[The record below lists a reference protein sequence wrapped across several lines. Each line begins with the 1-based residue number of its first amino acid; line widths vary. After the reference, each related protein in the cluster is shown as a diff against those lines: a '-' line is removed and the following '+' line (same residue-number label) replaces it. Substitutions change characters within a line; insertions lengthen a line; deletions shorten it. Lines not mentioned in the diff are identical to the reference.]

1 MQDHTEIS
9 IVDVVRFL
17 LANLKLYV
25 VTVAVCIGIG
35 LSITW
40 VRPQYTAASVVHYLG
55 NDSNFSQKHFDLV
68 TWRAQQHKLIRLAQ
82 ELALTNKP
90 GDAPS
95 LSAAL
100 SSPAWWAT
108 HVTPIKS
115 LTLDEAKEL
124 LGINSMIVGPNKP
137 SDESDTLQF
146 LGRAIK
152 ESTRI
157 SSIAIQVT
165 AKSSEAALNEA
176 TSVAKFIQEGLGII
190 EYRSLIFSLT
200 EKLRQSSLQVAI
212 DLDQAQLDLL
222 TIHKRRSGLLQLAL
236 EFPSEKLASAPLYVT
251 DANIK
256 YLPLT
261 NQLIAVS
268 IEMNELNEKIEA
280 LKRRE
285 LENKTLSAYV
295 RKASEILVKSI
306 SAQGVGD
313 QLVAASSALLAQP
326 NATNLENKLAIHA
339 INKELRQTQANL
351 QSQIALGTSTL
362 REQPDLLKSIFKSAA
377 LGLALGF
384 ILSIL
389 LLLVR
394 LSLKQKPFGN

>member
-40 VRPQYTAASVVHYLG
+40 VRPQYTAASVVHYLS
-55 NDSNFSQKHFDLV
+55 NDSNVLQKHFDLV

-285 LENKTLSAYV
+285 LENKTLSAFV
-295 RKASEILVKSI
+295 GKASEILAKSI
-306 SAQGVGD
+306 STQGVAD
-313 QLVAASSALLAQP
+313 QLLAESSALLAQP
-326 NATNLENKLAIHA
+326 NAENLVNKLAIHL

-362 REQPDLLKSIFKSAA
+362 REQPDLIKSIFKSAA

>member
-25 VTVAVCIGIG
+25 ATVIVCIGIG

-40 VRPQYTAASVVHYLG
+40 VRPQYTATSVVHYLG
-55 NDSNFSQKHFDLV
+55 NDSNFSQQHFDLV
-68 TWRAQQHKLIRLAQ
+68 TWRALQHKLIRLAQ
-82 ELALTNKP
+82 ESALTNKP
-90 GDAPS
+90 SEAPS
-95 LSAAL
+95 LSAAM
-100 SSPAWWAT
+100 SSPAWWVA

-137 SDESDTLQF
+137 SDKSDTLQF

-157 SSIAIQVT
+157 SSIAIQIT
-165 AKSSEAALNEA
+165 AKSSEAALNET
-176 TSVAKFIQEGLGII
+176 TSAAKFIQEGLGII
-190 EYRSLIFSLT
+190 EYRSVIFSLT
-200 EKLRQSSLQVAI
+200 ERLRQSSLQITI
-212 DLDQAQLDLL
+212 DLDQAHLELL
-222 TIHKRRSGLLQLAL
+222 TLQKRRTGLLQLAH
-236 EFPSEKLASAPLYVT
+236 EFPSEKLTSAPLYVT

-268 IEMNELNEKIEA
+268 IEMNELNEKIEN

-285 LENKTLSAYV
+285 LENKILSSFL
-295 RKASEILVKSI
+295 REASEILAKSI
-306 SAQGVGD
+306 SARDIGD

-326 NATNLENKLAIHA
+326 HAKNLENKRAIHA

-351 QSQIALGTSTL
+351 QSQMSLGTSTL
-362 REQPDLLKSIFKSAA
+362 SQQPDLLKSIFKSAV

-384 ILSIL
+384 ILSL
-389 LLLVR
+389 LLLLLR
-394 LSLKQKPFGN
+394 LSLKQKPSSH